1 MDSWQESTVQSRR
14 PSRGMCSSG
23 TSVPSSPRMV
33 PPRHTGDQL
42 CTRSKGVIQ
51 IARVCAEAAASA
63 PCTDGGA
70 GGGEA
75 PWAPPS
81 APWAPS
87 PPARSRLRLLVR
99 PSDGGGLTSS
109 PATGHPRAACH
120 AMCTP
125 CPDAPPAAARAA
137 AGSAAAAP
145 RRRRPSYPVRGTQ
158 VLGAVSDRRS
168 AGGAAVRQQAHARC
182 DCHGNPRVLRARIAS
197 SPQGSGE
204 WGRAASRPCMLLP
217 GEGCMHKPLPGQSS
231 RGRIDPPRKAD

>member
-33 PPRHTGDQL
+33 PPRHTGDQH
-42 CTRSKGVIQ
+42 CTRSGGVIQ
-51 IARVCAEAAASA
+51 NARVCAEAAAS
-63 PCTDGGA
+63 
-70 GGGEA
+70 GEA

-137 AGSAAAAP
+137 AGSAAAAL
-145 RRRRPSYPVRGTQ
+145 RRLRPSYPVRGTQ

-168 AGGAAVRQQAHARC
+168 SGRADVRQQAHARC
-182 DCHGNPRVLRARIAS
+182 DCHGNPRVLRARTAS
-197 SPQGSGE
+197 APQGSGE
-204 WGRAASRPCMLLP
+204 SGRAASRHCMLLP